1 MKRKYPIYI
10 NGEWVETK
18 DTISVVDKYSGEE
31 FATVC
36 VSSPS
41 DVDAALISAVNT
53 NKSGPLP
60 PYQRYQILTK
70 AANLIE
76 EKADDLALTITR
88 EVGKVFRDAKT
99 EVLRAAQVFQ
109 IAAEEAKRISGEMIP
124 VEATPGSENRLAY
137 TIRVPIGVVCAIS
150 PFNFP
155 FNLATHK
162 IAPALAA
169 GNTVVLKP
177 ASATP
182 MSAINLCQILEEA
195 GLPPGYLNLVIGG
208 GNEVGDQLLK
218 DERINFYT
226 FTGSPKVGKYIM
238 STIGLRKATM
248 ELGSN
253 SVTIIHKDADLAN
266 AAALCSRMSFVNAGQ
281 VCISI
286 QRILI
291 HRDIYDQFSN
301 MLVEESRKL
310 VLGNPLDPQTDIG
323 PMINGA
329 EAARAEAWV
338 NAALQGGATLLIGGK
353 RNGALFEPTIL
364 TNVKQDMLV
373 VCEEVF
379 APVVSLIAYNDF
391 DEAIEIANNSK
402 YGLQAGIFTS
412 SLDTAIE
419 AVRKL
424 EVGGVIINDTSAYR
438 ADQAPYGGVK
448 ESGIGREG
456 PKYVIQEMTESKLVV
471 FNFK

>member
-1 MKRKYPIYI
+1 MPEKYSIYI
-10 NGEWVETK
+10 NGQWVETQ
-18 DTISVVDKYSGEE
+18 DNITVVDKYSGEI

-36 VSSPS
+36 ASSS
-41 DVDAALISAVNT
+41 SEVDDAVTAAVKAY
-53 NKSGPLP
+53 KSGHLS
-60 PYQRYQILTK
+60 PYQRYQILSK
-70 AANLIE
+70 AARLIE
-76 EKADDLALTITR
+76 KKTDDLARTITY
-88 EVGKVFRDAKT
+88 EAGKVFKDAKT

-109 IAAEEAKRISGEMIP
+109 IAAEEAKRICGEMVPI
-124 VEATPGSENRLAY
+124 AAAPGSENRLAY

-155 FNLATHK
+155 FNLTAHK

-182 MSAINLCQILEEA
+182 ISAINLCRILEEA
-195 GLPPGYLNLVIGG
+195 GLPPGYLNLVVGG
-208 GNEVGDQLLK
+208 GNEVGDLLLK
-218 DERINFYT
+218 DKRINFYT
-226 FTGSPKVGKYIM
+226 FTGSPIVGKKIM

-253 SVTIIHKDADLAN
+253 SVTIIHKDADLTK
-266 AAALCSRMSFVNAGQ
+266 AASLCSRMSFVNAGQ

-291 HRDIYDQFSN
+291 HQDIYDRFAK
-301 MLVEESRKL
+301 MLAEESRRL
-310 VLGNPLDPQTDIG
+310 VLGNPIDPQTDIG
-323 PMINGA
+323 PMINEA

-338 NAALQGGATLLIGGK
+338 NAALQGGAKLLCGGK
-353 RNGALFEPTIL
+353 RKGTLFEPTIL
-364 TNVKQDMLV
+364 TNVKHDMQV

-379 APVVSLIAYNDF
+379 APVVSLIAYDEF
-391 DEAIEIANNSK
+391 EEAIEVANNSK
-402 YGLQAGIFTS
+402 YGLQAGLFTS
-412 SLDTAIE
+412 SLDIASE

-424 EVGGVIINDTSAYR
+424 EVGGVIINDTSVYR

-456 PKYVIQEMTESKLVV
+456 PKYAIQEMTESKLVV
-471 FNFK
+471 YNL